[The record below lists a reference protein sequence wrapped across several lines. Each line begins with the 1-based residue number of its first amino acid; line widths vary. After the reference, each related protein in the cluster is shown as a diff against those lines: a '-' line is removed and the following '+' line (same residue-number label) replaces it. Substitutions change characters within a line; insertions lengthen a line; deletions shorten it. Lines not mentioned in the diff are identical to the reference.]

1 MHTLIHGVTMYT
13 LLYDIFCLIYCANY
27 FYVDCCVDLVRYWR
41 TCAVSVMCWES
52 CTYLVNEVVD
62 GLIAILTCENDYTVM
77 TVLTDGYKTYH
88 ITSEAWTIRG
98 LQNPNYTVPV
108 CLCVVKIQPL
118 QVNVCSGLYVM
129 MSSKVPVSLN
139 NSFRLSGAS
148 NIGSHINS

>member
-1 MHTLIHGVTMYT
+1 MCHQCDVLRQQ
-13 LLYDIFCLIYCANY
+13 DI
-27 FYVDCCVDLVRYWR
+27 
-41 TCAVSVMCWES
+41 
-52 CTYLVNEVVD
+52 LVNEVVD
-62 GLIAILTCENDYTVM
+62 GLIVIFTCDNIYTVM

-129 MSSKVPVSLN
+129 MYSKVPVSLN

-148 NIGSHINS
+148 NIGSHINL